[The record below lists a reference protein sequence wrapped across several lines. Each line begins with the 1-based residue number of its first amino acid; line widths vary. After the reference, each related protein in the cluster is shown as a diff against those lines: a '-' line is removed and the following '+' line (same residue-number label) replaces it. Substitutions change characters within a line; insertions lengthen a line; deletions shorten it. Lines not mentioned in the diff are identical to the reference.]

1 MYFHDVSYDS
11 WENFQIVWKKAAY
24 AVNGNDKLL
33 FLSLS
38 LSLFFFCFLFF
49 VIHFHSIK
57 LSYMTYISIGFDLL
71 ICILL
76 FFFAQSWIY
85 ILVIKNF
92 SVWHEY
98 GRVLNMKIRVCV
110 CMCLYA
116 MIGSIGCQQ
125 NRKYKHW
132 ICQTFIDFFFFVY
145 MMIFR
150 FFNFSFL
157 SWLFIIKINLF
168 SFSLL

>member
-1 MYFHDVSYDS
+1 MLWMATINYYF
-11 WENFQIVWKKAAY
+11 WVW
-24 AVNGNDKLL
+24 VCHC
-33 FLSLS
+33 
-38 LSLFFFCFLFF
+38 FFFLFF

-76 FFFAQSWIY
+76 FFFCPIVDIYWLLRIFQSDMNMDACWIWKY
-85 ILVIKNF
+85 
-92 SVWHEY
+92 
-98 GRVLNMKIRVCV
+98 VCV

-132 ICQTFIDFFFFVY
+132 ICQTFIDFFLF

-150 FFNFSFL
+150 FFNLSFL